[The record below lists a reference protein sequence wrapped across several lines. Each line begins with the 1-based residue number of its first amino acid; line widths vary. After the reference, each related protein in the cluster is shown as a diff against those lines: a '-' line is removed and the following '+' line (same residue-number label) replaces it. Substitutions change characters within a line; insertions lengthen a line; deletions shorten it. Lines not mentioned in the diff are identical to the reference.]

1 MNAHV
6 HTAMHTPPH
15 TNTFTHSCPH
25 MHARTHTGGHVH
37 CAHTQAGSCAYPCAH
52 VRTHVHTC
60 APVHACTP
68 THTCK
73 DTHHAHEHVHTQS
86 CARTHTC
93 TLLSFVARLPS
104 SRLPGA
110 RGSGKARKT
119 ASSGKFLHK
128 TPGVCTR
135 PNTSPFKTGPVCEP
149 SSILTVERL
158 RWAQTPHRKASSC
171 LPVWNIL
178 QEVGAEARGW
188 GCRTPQSS
196 DRLAAR
202 LRQEARLW
210 LPLLPASYEFFLGE
224 NWGRQD
230 TAAVF

>member
-1 MNAHV
+1 MSTYACPRAHRQ
-6 HTAMHTPPH
+6 TRAL
-15 TNTFTHSCPH
+15 C
-25 MHARTHTGGHVH
+25 THTGMLVRIPI
-37 CAHTQAGSCAYPCAH
+37 CTRAH
-52 VRTHVHTC
+52 THVHTC

-73 DTHHAHEHVHTQS
+73 DTHHAHKHIHTQS

-93 TLLSFVARLPS
+93 TLLSFVARLRARLPS
-104 SRLPGA
+104 SPPPGA

-128 TPGVCTR
+128 TSGVCTR

-149 SSILTVERL
+149 SGILTVERL

-171 LPVWNIL
+171 LPVWNIF

-196 DRLAAR
+196 DRLAAS

-210 LPLLPASYEFFLGE
+210 LPLLPASYEFFLVKTGGDKTQRRSSE
-224 NWGRQD
+224 I
-230 TAAVF
+230 